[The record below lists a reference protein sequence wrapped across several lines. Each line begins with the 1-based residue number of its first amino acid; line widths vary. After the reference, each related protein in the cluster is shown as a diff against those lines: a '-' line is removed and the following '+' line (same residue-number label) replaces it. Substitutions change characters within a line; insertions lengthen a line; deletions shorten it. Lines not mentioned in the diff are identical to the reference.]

1 MKYHDH
7 LSIQELWALIL
18 LGLDVLHDAVQSS
31 GQILSATDHTTLSG
45 SLAALREEG
54 PIGPG
59 ASNHI
64 GQAANILEAAVCR
77 ETLGHQNV
85 FDGTHDP
92 ELGAV
97 GQVKSAPILSSSG
110 AELESLLRH
119 FRQLLAMRELLTAR
133 VDSELQLARLKAF

>member
-7 LSIQELWALIL
+7 LSIQELWARIL

-31 GQILSATDHTTLSG
+31 GPILSAKDHTTLLG

-64 GQAANILEAAVCR
+64 GQAASILEAAVCR

-92 ELGAV
+92 ELGAI
-97 GQVKSAPILSSSG
+97 GHVKSAPILSTTG
-110 AELESLLRH
+110 TELENLLRH
-119 FRQLLAMRELLTAR
+119 FRQLLAMRELLAAR
-133 VDSELQLARLKAF
+133 IDSELQVARLKAS